1 MLMVVGF
8 ELFNFSKFYL
18 DAVRLRVAHS
28 VVNSDHK
35 TKQAHQRKR
44 TLWFHDA
51 LLISVMI
58 VLAGCGLIYEYLL
71 SHYAGRVLG
80 SVESAIYAM
89 IGTMIVAM
97 GIGAFMARWFKDAFT
112 AFAWLEALIA
122 LIGMS
127 CILVISAMIA
137 VSYSLPQLLSATFN
151 LPSNVVLD
159 GYLPQKLEQIAKFMP
174 YVFGLIL
181 GIFIGMEIPL
191 IARVRQQVYG
201 HFLENNAG
209 TIYGADYIGAGIGAA
224 IWVAI
229 MLSLPIMEAA
239 AWTALF
245 NIIAGLAFLWRYQ
258 DKIRWAKLLFVCHL
272 LLVALFSIILTLGT
286 GWLAELSSVLYKDK
300 VIYSQSTKY
309 QHVVVTERYLKN
321 QAEPVTDL
329 FINGH
334 LQFSSVD
341 EQLYHSLLV
350 YPAMLAS
357 NRNDK
362 VLIIGGGDGLAL
374 RDVLRWPVEAV
385 TLVDLD
391 AELLALF
398 GADTVD
404 YAASESIKQRMLRL
418 NEASLQDP
426 RLTLFATDA
435 FLQVEKMLD
444 EGAKFDTIIIDLPDP
459 NHPDLNKLYSDY
471 FYNQVRQLLAPD
483 GALAIQST
491 SPYHARNAFLSIGK
505 TVKAAGFLHVEQFQR
520 NIPSFGQWGWTI
532 ATTRGQ
538 SASRRISEI
547 DTLPVPSNWL
557 NKEFLLASFVFPG
570 NFYDKMDL
578 IEVNRLGSG
587 VLYDY
592 NQAAW
597 QTESELYKN

>member
-1 MLMVVGF
+1 V
-8 ELFNFSKFYL
+8 E
-18 DAVRLRVAHS
+18 HS
-28 VVNSDHK
+28 VVNSDNEAR
-35 TKQAHQRKR
+35 QAQNRKR
-44 TLWFHDA
+44 SLWFHDA

-58 VLAGCGLIYEYLL
+58 ILAGCGLIYEYLL

-127 CILVISAMIA
+127 CILIISAMIA
-137 VSYSLPQLLSATFN
+137 VSYSLPQLLSSTFN

-159 GYLPQKLEQIAKFMP
+159 GYLPQQLEKIAKFMP

-201 HFLENNAG
+201 RFLENNAG

-258 DKIRWAKLLFVCHL
+258 DKIRWAKLLFLCHL
-272 LLVALFSIILTLGT
+272 LLIVLFSIILTLGT
-286 GWLAELSSVLYKDK
+286 GWLAQLSSVLYKDK

-357 NRNDK
+357 NRHDQ

-374 RDVLRWPVEAV
+374 RDVLRWPVKAV

-398 GADTVD
+398 GANTVD
-404 YAASESIKQRMLRL
+404 YAAPETIKQRMLRL

-435 FLQVEKMLD
+435 FLQVEKLLD
-444 EGAKFDTIIIDLPDP
+444 EGARFDTIIIDLPDP

-491 SPYHARNAFLSIGK
+491 SPYHAQQAFLSIGK
-505 TVKAAGFLHVEQFQR
+505 TVKEAGFLHVEQYQR

-532 ATTRGQ
+532 ATTRGK
-538 SASRRISEI
+538 SASRRISDV

-570 NFYDKMDL
+570 NFYDKMDT
-578 IEVNRLGSG
+578 IEINRLGSG

-592 NQAAW
+592 NREAW